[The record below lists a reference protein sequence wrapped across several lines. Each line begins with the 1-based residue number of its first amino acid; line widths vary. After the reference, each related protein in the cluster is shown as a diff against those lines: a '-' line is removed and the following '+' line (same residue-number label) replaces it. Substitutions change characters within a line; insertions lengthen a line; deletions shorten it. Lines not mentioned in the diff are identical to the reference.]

1 MCVDTIPLQY
11 VGDDALSD
19 PFVGQIMHTGFN
31 FAPAGWASCNG
42 QIVAISKNNALFALL
57 GTTFGG
63 NGVSTFGLPNA
74 AGRSLLGL
82 GLSTASGQTYD
93 WGEVGGAENETLTT
107 ANMPQHNHNAT
118 FVGAAGQTTATGSLQ
133 AFTGQT
139 TTQINTP
146 ADGSFLANCAN
157 AGPAPVKIYVPAG
170 TTGTPV
176 NLGGVNITGGSF
188 TPQGSVQV
196 GPAGS
201 NIPFSI
207 MSPFLA
213 MQTNIALRGIYPARN

>member
-1 MCVDTIPLQY
+1 M
-11 VGDDALSD
+11 SD
-19 PFVGQIMHTGFN
+19 PFIGQIMHTGFS

-42 QIVAISKNNALFALL
+42 QIVAISQNSALFALL

-63 NGVSTFGLPNA
+63 NGVSTFALPNA
-74 AGRSLLGL
+74 AGRSFLGL
-82 GLSTASGQTYD
+82 GLSTASGQTYNP
-93 WGEVGGAENETLTT
+93 GEVGGAENQTLTT
-107 ANMPQHNHNAT
+107 ANMPQHNHTAT

-139 TTQINTP
+139 TQVSTP
-146 ADGSFLANCAN
+146 ADGSFLSNCAN
-157 AGPAPVKIYVPAG
+157 AGPSPVKIYVPTG
-170 TTGTPV
+170 TAGTPV
-176 NLGGVNITGGSF
+176 NLGGVNINGGSF

-196 GPAGS
+196 APAGNS
-201 NIPFSI
+201 IPFSV

>member
-1 MCVDTIPLQY
+1 M
-11 VGDDALSD
+11 SD
-19 PFVGQIMHTGFN
+19 PFIGQIMHTGFS

-42 QIVAISKNNALFALL
+42 QLVAVSQNTALFALL

-63 NGVSTFGLPNA
+63 NGVSTFALPNA
-74 AGRSLLGL
+74 AGRSFVGL

-93 WGEVGGAENETLTT
+93 PGEVGGSENQTLTI
-107 ANMPQHNHNAT
+107 ANMPQHNHSAT

-133 AFTGQT
+133 VVTGQT
-139 TTQINTP
+139 TTQVNTP
-146 ADGSFLANCAN
+146 ADGSLLANCAN
-157 AGPAPVKIYVPAG
+157 AGPAQVKIYVPAG
-170 TTGTPV
+170 TSGTPV

-196 GPAGS
+196 SPAGN